1 VPSRVCV
8 EWDTGPGSAWCAPRT
23 ILEHI
28 GGAARLKKEVGAVST
43 LWERVKSGLTV
54 AAREAEDL
62 TRIGRLRL
70 EMLTTQ
76 RTIDRTFSE
85 LGGRVY
91 DLLTGESKK
100 SIPAD
105 KKIKEL
111 IERIGQLERELVEK
125 ERELGRAHPKW

>member
-1 VPSRVCV
+1 MPSEGVRSAAPASGGVV
-8 EWDTGPGSAWCAPRT
+8 RASHYRGTYRRSGSSQ
-23 ILEHI
+23 
-28 GGAARLKKEVGAVST
+28 KEVGAVST
-43 LWERVKSGLTV
+43 LWERVKSGLSV

-62 TRIGRLRL
+62 TRIGKLRL

-111 IERIGQLERELVEK
+111 IERIQQLEKELEQRESD
-125 ERELGRAHPKW
+125 LGRVRIE